1 MNFLKKL
8 FGKKSDS
15 VQEEPV
21 TSNKSSIT
29 LADVQQF
36 DDVCIKINDQMFE
49 GWIVEK
55 TNSTVNV
62 VYTDNNKK
70 LHVENFKLER
80 PLNRTELEQNGKTL
94 ILK

>member
-21 TSNKSSIT
+21 TSNKSNLN
-29 LADVQQF
+29 LANVQQF
-36 DDVCIKINDQMFE
+36 DDAFVKIGDQMFE
-49 GWIVEK
+49 GWVVEK
-55 TNSTVNV
+55 TNSTINV